1 MVWLYKGLERRQGG
15 QGPAVTRPTPKQVR
29 ARPGLKLQ
37 TELEECKTD
46 LRRLSD
52 RQRWEYLF
60 SLNAWKP
67 AK

>member
-1 MVWLYKGLERRQGG
+1 MVGFDEGLERRQGG
-15 QGPAVTRPTPKQVR
+15 QAVVTRPTPKQVR

-37 TELEECKTD
+37 TELEERKTD

-67 AK
+67 SRK